1 MNRLLPLF
9 PLKLVAFPGEQLN
22 LHIFEARYKQMINDC
37 FENRLTFG
45 IPAFIEG
52 KVMDT
57 GTEMRIISVQKTYAN
72 GEMDIKTEGVGIFKI
87 DVFHK
92 QAPEKPYAAG
102 QVQEVPFEQRGN
114 ISYGEA
120 IIEQVKELFELLKIN
135 KPIPRKASEVFT
147 FDIAHHVGLN
157 IEQEYELL
165 NIQGEAKRQE
175 YILEHLRRLI
185 PTVKEMNRL
194 RERVQMN
201 GHFKMLNPPN
211 F

>member
-1 MNRLLPLF
+1 MDRLLPLF
-9 PLKLVAFPGEQLN
+9 PLKLVAYPGEQLN
-22 LHIFEARYKQMINDC
+22 LHVFEARYKQMINEC
-37 FENRLTFG
+37 FENRMTFG

-57 GTEMRIISVQKTYAN
+57 GTEMQIISVQKTYEN

-87 DVFHK
+87 DVFHR
-92 QAPEKPYAAG
+92 QAPDKLYAAG
-102 QVQEVPFEQRGN
+102 QVQAIPFEQRGKGV
-114 ISYGEA
+114 YGEA
-120 IIEQVKELFELLKIN
+120 IIEKVKELFELLKIN
-135 KPIPRKASEVFT
+135 KPIPKKASELFT

-165 NIQGEAKRQE
+165 NIPSEIKRQE
-175 YILEHLRRLI
+175 YMLDHLTKLI
-185 PTVKEMNRL
+185 PMVSEMNRL

-201 GHFKMLNPPN
+201 GHFKMLKPPN